1 MAKSWNRSALA
12 RSMDFSQ
19 FFRRCCFVD
28 TSLFFENGN
37 VHRSE
42 RALASPG
49 KTQRATNGQHET
61 GRGSNEV
68 KTVMATLHNTAARDC
83 GGSWFCLINACQP

>member
-1 MAKSWNRSALA
+1 MAKSQDRNALA

-19 FFRRCCFVD
+19 FFGQCCSVD

-42 RALASPG
+42 GALASPR
-49 KTQRATNGQHET
+49 KTQRATNGQQDRS
-61 GRGSNEV
+61 GN
-68 KTVMATLHNTAARDC
+68 
-83 GGSWFCLINACQP
+83 